1 MRNGKRATSS
11 PSRLFSKPFLDSRT
25 FDLDLDL
32 ERNLEKK
39 LTKFSAIFDE
49 NFEH

>member
-1 MRNGKRATSS
+1 MEKRATSS
-11 PSRLFSKPFLDSRT
+11 PSGLFSKPFLDSRT

-32 ERNLEKK
+32 ERNLAKK
-39 LTKFSAIFDE
+39 LATFSAIFDE

>member
-32 ERNLEKK
+32 DLDLAK
-39 LTKFSAIFDE
+39 LGKIGKILSDF
-49 NFEH
+49 